1 MLVPIEKIDLAKQKY
16 DGQAI
21 EEIVEYFGLNYNEKT
36 KAASC
41 PFHEDNTPSF
51 IWNEKSNNFHCFG
64 EETEV
69 ITKEG
74 VLPISKIKNRPVQII
89 NGKGEWEE
97 VVFKSYGIQKLL
109 KVNLTSNEKKKVV
122 IEELKNNIFLI

>member
-64 EETEV
+64 CNV
-69 ITKEG
+69 NFG
-74 VLPISKIKNRPVQII
+74 II
-89 NGKGEWEE
+89 DLYMEDR
-97 VVFKSYGIQKLL
+97 KSTRL
-109 KVNLTSNEKKKVV
+109 NSSH
-122 IEELKNNIFLI
+122 